1 MDVNELY
8 GMAASVWVVWF
19 FVLFAGIVFW
29 AYRPR
34 RRKDLESHAR
44 IPLRDDDR

>member
-1 MDVNELY
+1 MDIHEIY

-19 FVLFAGIVFW
+19 CLLFAGIVFW

-34 RRKDLESHAR
+34 RRQNLQSHAS